1 VKLFDDLAFR
11 GLIYQ
16 VTDLDNLEQR
26 LAAGP
31 VTLYNGFDPTADSLT
46 IGNLV
51 PILLLRRFQ
60 LAGHIPIG
68 IVGGGT
74 GLIGDPSGK
83 GVERQLN
90 DLALVE
96 EWTGR
101 IRSQVGRFLDFDI
114 KSNPARIISN
124 YSWLSELDLL
134 GFLRDTGKH
143 FPVNYM
149 LAKES
154 VSARLE
160 AGISYTEFSY
170 MLLQAYDFLWLRQ
183 NMDCE
188 LQTGGSDQW
197 GNITAG
203 VDLIRRVTGLKAYGL
218 TTPLVTT
225 ADGAK
230 IGKTALGAV
239 WLDPAKTSPYEFY
252 QYWVNTGDR
261 DVVSMLK
268 IFTFLSHDEI
278 RQLEQEVAAN
288 PGLRV
293 AQRTLAEEVTALVH
307 GRAATARAEN
317 ISKAL
322 FYGNVRDLSPAEIE
336 EGLNN
341 VPSFTV
347 AGPHRLDLVDLLAEA
362 GISPSK
368 RRAREDVQNGAIFVN
383 DERVTDTARTL
394 APEERLAGK
403 YVVIRRGKN
412 KYYLV
417 KWLVDG

>member
-1 VKLFDDLAFR
+1 VNLLDDLTFR

-16 VTDLDNLEQR
+16 ATDLEGLQQR

-60 LAGHIPIG
+60 MAGHMPIG

-83 GVERQLN
+83 SAERQLN
-90 DLALVE
+90 DVALVE
-96 EWTGR
+96 EWTER
-101 IRSQVGRFLDFDI
+101 IRSQVGRFLDFDV

-124 YSWLSELDLL
+124 YGWLSELDLI
-134 GFLRDTGKH
+134 GFLRDIGKH

-154 VSARLE
+154 VSSRLD

-197 GNITAG
+197 GNIVAG
-203 VDLIRRVTGLKAYGL
+203 VDLIRRAASLKAYGL

-252 QYWVNTGDR
+252 QYWINTGDA

-278 RQLEQEVAAN
+278 RQLEQEVAEN
-288 PGLRV
+288 PGRRV
-293 AQRTLAEEVTALVH
+293 AQRALAQAVTALVH
-307 GRAATARAEN
+307 GREATTRAEN
-317 ISKAL
+317 ISRAL
-322 FYGNVRDLSPAEIE
+322 FYGSVRQLSPAEIE

-341 VPSFTV
+341 VPSYTV
-347 AGPHRLDLVDLLAEA
+347 EGAPQLVLVDLLAEA

-383 DERVTDTARTL
+383 DERVTDVAATL
-394 APEERLAGK
+394 APAERLARK
-403 YVVIRRGKN
+403 YVVIRRGKS

>member
-1 VKLFDDLAFR
+1 MNLLDDLTFR
-11 GLIYQ
+11 GLNYQ
-16 VTDLDNLEQR
+16 ATDLEGLQKR

-83 GVERQLN
+83 SAERQLN

-96 EWTGR
+96 EWTDR
-101 IRSQVGRFLDFDI
+101 IRSQVARFLDFEI

-124 YSWLSELDLL
+124 YGWLSELDLI
-134 GFLRDTGKH
+134 GFLRDIGKH

-154 VSARLE
+154 VSTRLD

-183 NMDCE
+183 NMGCE

-203 VDLIRRVTGLKAYGL
+203 VDLIRRATGLKAYGL

-252 QYWVNTGDR
+252 QYWINTGDA
-261 DVVSMLK
+261 DVVAMLK
-268 IFTFLSHDEI
+268 IFTFLSHGEI
-278 RQLEQEVAAN
+278 RQLEQEVAENA
-288 PGLRV
+288 GLRV
-293 AQRTLAEEVTALVH
+293 AQRRLAEEVTALVH
-307 GRAATARAEN
+307 GREATTRAEN
-317 ISKAL
+317 ISRAL
-322 FYGNVRDLSPAEIE
+322 FYGSVRELSPAEIE

-347 AGPHRLDLVDLLAEA
+347 EGAPQLVLVDLLAEA
-362 GISPSK
+362 GITPSK
-368 RRAREDVQNGAIFVN
+368 RRGREDVQNGAIFVN
-383 DERVTDTARTL
+383 DERVTDVTKTL
-394 APEERLAGK
+394 TPAERLAGK
-403 YVVIRRGKN
+403 YVVVRRGKN

-417 KWLVDG
+417 KWLI